1 MKHSII
7 SLLVAVSLGTA
18 SLAANAENTWKDTAS
33 DAWIDGKAETTLM
46 LNGNLDAFDINT
58 DVKNGKVTLTGKVDR
73 EVDKALASELVMSL
87 DGVKDVD
94 NQLTVIEELDEDQ
107 DGEVMQ
113 SLNDAKIE
121 TVIKTRLMFESE
133 VSGLEIDVESK
144 MGVVTLSGTVD
155 DDAERQL
162 ALKIAENTNDVKS
175 VVDMLKMTE
184 EGGQASLNQ
193 NFIKNARFSGRF
205 CI

>member
-7 SLLVAVSLGTA
+7 SVLVAVSLGTA

-133 VSGLEIDVESK
+133 VSGLEIDVESE

-184 EGGQASLNQ
+184 EGGQA
-193 NFIKNARFSGRF
+193 
-205 CI
+205 